1 MVYCKDTE
9 YPPIQDSCGIQAI
22 ELMGGEG
29 VNLGRRG
36 RKEGRR
42 WERGKE
48 KAIVSVRERGAT
60 MKSN

>member
-1 MVYCKDTE
+1 VVYCKDTE

-36 RKEGRR
+36 RKEGDGREGRR
-42 WERGKE
+42 KQL
-48 KAIVSVRERGAT
+48 SL
-60 MKSN
+60 